1 MSGGPLSCPKCRAP
15 LEPHQVTPIVT
26 VDACPTCFGV
36 WYDKGEL
43 AAPLKLEPLAES
55 SLACPRCG
63 QRLKVGQAA
72 GGKLVLDHCSGCGG
86 YWFEV
91 GEIQTLRKLSGVEQV
106 AAGGDEP
113 ERGDDEA
120 PGSRGQAAPKG
131 AGVVAQGSKGRKPTA
146 DDMSTQSN
154 PDSAKNPSYTHD
166 GLRFAHFQTSIPVT
180 THVLGEFPWLAAAG
194 DKVRARDFICPPYM
208 LSNEV
213 SEGESVWS
221 RGEYVS
227 PEEVYAAFKPSVLAP
242 SARGVAPAQP
252 NPWQAHLPSVRN
264 SFLLAAF
271 VVAAITVLMGF
282 VSTGRGV
289 FAQGFDFVNTD
300 PDKSRVSE
308 PFQLGGR
315 TSNVLVTL
323 DTNVNNG
330 WVYCNMALIEADTDV
345 AYDFG
350 LEVSYYHGVDDGES
364 WSEGRPYGSVV
375 VPSVPPGRYYLR
387 LETEAYSL
395 PASVRVTMR
404 RDVLLWRIPFIAFLL
419 LLPPLLWCWLR
430 RETFENERWAESDH
444 PRVTESDDDW
454 EEDDE

>member
-1 MSGGPLSCPKCRAP
+1 MSQGALSCPKCRVP
-15 LEPHQVTPIVT
+15 LEPHEVTSIVT
-26 VDACPTCFGV
+26 VDACPACFGV

-43 AAPLKLEPLAES
+43 AAPLKLEPLSES

-72 GGKLVLDHCSGCGG
+72 GGKLVLDHCDGCGG

-91 GEIQTLRKLSGVEQV
+91 GEIQALRKLSGVERV
-106 AAGGDEP
+106 AADVEEP
-113 ERGDDEA
+113 E
-120 PGSRGQAAPKG
+120 QADPKG
-131 AGVVAQGSKGRKPTA
+131 AAAVAQGSKGRKPQP

-154 PDSAKNPSYTHD
+154 PDSAKNPSYVHD
-166 GLRFAHFQTSIPVT
+166 GLSFAHFQTSIPVT

-194 DKVRARDFICPPYM
+194 DKVRARDFISPPYM

-227 PEEVYAAFKPSVLAP
+227 PEEVYAAFKPGVLPPAP
-242 SARGVAPAQP
+242 RGVAPAQP
-252 NPWQAHLPSVRN
+252 NPWQAQLPSVRD
-264 SFLLAAF
+264 SFLLAAL
-271 VVAAITVLMGF
+271 VVAGLTVLMGLY
-282 VSTGRGV
+282 SDGRQV
-289 FAQGFDFVNTD
+289 FAQGFDFTHTD
-300 PDKSRVSE
+300 PDKSRVSDVFE
-308 PFQLGGR
+308 LGGR

-323 DTNVNNG
+323 DTNVNNS

-350 LEVSYYHGVDDGES
+350 VEVSYYHGSSDGES
-364 WSEGRPYGSVV
+364 WSEGRPYASAV

-395 PASVRVTMR
+395 PASVRVTLR
-404 RDVLLWRIPFIAFLL
+404 RDVLLWRVPLIAFLL

-454 EEDDE
+454 EEDEQ